1 MCRQRKWHF
10 AAVCD
15 RQDQG
20 QLPGIGGDPL
30 VLDNKTRVPHS
41 GARIIKIK
49 MDVTMRIPT
58 SSRYGVRALADLA
71 YHGGGQP
78 TLLKDICKRQ
88 KLSQRYLEQIFHKLL
103 KAGLLKSK
111 RGPQGGYMLSKDPSE
126 ITVLDIVTATQGP
139 IVPVACL
146 NEKKRKCEVFPLCV
160 TWHIWKE
167 TQNLLVEYWDSVTL
181 ADLCASASEHHLPRE
196 LNHKFMYSI

>member
-1 MCRQRKWHF
+1 MPLLKVEYSFRPPVGQLNLRRSGSKLIL
-10 AAVCD
+10 VCVVNGSGILLAFTTGKI
-15 RQDQG
+15 RG
-20 QLPGIGGDPL
+20 RLPGIGGDPL
-30 VLDNKTRVPHS
+30 VPDNKTRVPHS
-41 GARIIKIK
+41 GLCIIKIK

-71 YHGGGQP
+71 YHGTVQP
-78 TLLKDICKRQ
+78 TQVKDICKRQ

-111 RGPQGGYMLSKDPSE
+111 RGPRGGYALSKDPSE

-146 NEKKRKCEVFPLCV
+146 NEKKSNVKCSR
-160 TWHIWKE
+160 
-167 TQNLLVEYWDSVTL
+167 Y
-181 ADLCASASEHHLPRE
+181 A
-196 LNHKFMYSI
+196 